1 MLLRLRG
8 QPKQRGVP
16 ERPSLR
22 KSPGGLKM
30 PRGVPERPVPSRRWE
45 LRGVPER
52 PMPPEQRKPPEPPE

>member
-1 MLLRLRG
+1 M
-8 QPKQRGVP
+8 P